1 MSNGERDS
9 HIICICSIK
18 VCQKIA
24 GNVKRGAGGG
34 WEESQASV
42 DGGNTGGGQAMKGKY
57 SVTRGR
63 EGETFCRGGFFRM
76 EPARKRKWFSIDI
89 VH

>member
-1 MSNGERDS
+1 M
-9 HIICICSIK
+9 
-18 VCQKIA
+18 
-24 GNVKRGAGGG
+24 KRGAGGC
-34 WEESQASV
+34 WEESRASA
-42 DGGNTGGGQAMKGKY
+42 DGGNAGGGQAMKGKY

-63 EGETFCRGGFFRM
+63 EGETFYHGGFFRM